1 MTASY
6 TTPAILPVMNALIRL
21 PPASGDTRASHSPP
35 FQPLFASWLSAARS
49 VSQRC
54 FVCFAAR
61 CATVA
66 VFLLRLRLRVSDLSV
81 PFLFLLLATSA
92 RRFVADNR
100 SPGCSGCNETVGP
113 SMNTRTSAYAAPWK
127 WLYSLYYVKLWIKKS
142 SFVSILSF
150 RAFP

>member
-1 MTASY
+1 MHS
-6 TTPAILPVMNALIRL
+6 LGSLRL
-21 PPASGDTRASHSPP
+21 PEIRALLIPP

-81 PFLFLLLATSA
+81 PFLFLLLATPE

-100 SPGCSGCNETVGP
+100 SPGCSGCSETVGP

-127 WLYSLYYVKLWIKKS
+127 WLYSLYYVLLWI
-142 SFVSILSF
+142 SFLLSPFLVSRRFLNPELSF
-150 RAFP
+150 ELRC

>member
-21 PPASGDTRASHSPP
+21 PPASGDTRALLFPLP
-35 FQPLFASWLSAARS
+35 ALFASWLSAA
-49 VSQRC
+49 QRC

-81 PFLFLLLATSA
+81 PFLFLLLATLA

-100 SPGCSGCNETVGP
+100 SPGSGRSETVLP
-113 SMNTRTSAYAAPWK
+113 SMNTRTSAYAAPRK
-127 WLYSLYYVKLWIKKS
+127 LLYSLYYVSLWTKKS
-142 SFVSILSF
+142 SFVSCLSF
-150 RAFP
+150 WAFP